1 MAGDRAGQA
10 KWPGKW
16 KAHLPDAVAL
26 LAIAAPLCFLVWRR
40 GGVESGDQVL
50 AFGWVLGLTA
60 LACLLGARLGLPMAI
75 PWAAAAVASLPLVQL
90 LPVDL
95 ASWEL
100 ASPLRLKAAEQLR
113 ELGVE
118 PFQAVSVYPFAT
130 LQAATVVAGCCA
142 LFVIARAIARHA
154 ERAVWVALAP
164 MLVISLVESGLGL
177 HQYLRGQLFGDVL
190 ASAAHGTFVNRNH
203 FSALLAS
210 CFGLAVGPS
219 FASDFRLRRVWRPY
233 SRDVVLTLIGAG
245 AAVAYLVGIVLS
257 FSRMG
262 IVVAALVALASMVMT
277 ARSRG
282 RALLPV
288 ASCAAAMGIAA
299 AVGVSGLGD
308 RFQRLVADQ
317 GDPSRVAIWRD
328 SMNAAQD
335 HLWTGSGL
343 GTFSFAFR
351 RSEMYFPRKTVDHA
365 HCDYIE
371 WLVELGLP
379 AALFLAGV
387 IGLVFVSACRS
398 LRRVEQ
404 ARRRALLAGC
414 ILGSA
419 GLLLHAIV
427 GFPLQMPALAGW
439 FAALLGFACGL
450 AARGKSRSGA
460 KNGDCHQFTP
470 RYSPIKKALS
480 LKRIGWLYP
489 IFRDLHFYHGL
500 LARPGKLG
508 RGIPGWA
515 GALGALAFLGL
526 GLFSISEP
534 AKAWN
539 AESLYARGQH
549 ALVADRLDD
558 AQDLFA
564 EALRANPRAALIWLK
579 LAEVKAIKGDREG
592 AMEMAELAGQ
602 LEPYTLRVEWALA
615 DLYLRDGRA
624 ERAAERLAILAAGL
638 PQLQRSIFHSA
649 LSAGMTTQ
657 ELVDQVVPANG
668 KAAAECLRLL
678 ADRGSWSEMV
688 PAYRALSARADFT
701 LPPVMLRSL
710 FDKLFDAGRGREI
723 KALWQS
729 LGETA
734 GACCPTV
741 FRISANTVGPD
752 DRRRSLENL
761 GQDSFGLDWVA
772 RPIVG
777 VSVYRG
783 LDVAGMHFLQVDFE
797 QPRNPYYCHL
807 TRDFAVVPLEPY
819 LLEAEVSSQGITGS
833 EGVRLA
839 VSSHRRFLTAS
850 PAIRRTT
857 PWNKVQLYFTPGP
870 GEDVLRLAVLR
881 NRSERLDRLI
891 SGKFLLRNVRLAA
904 LSGGESKSQRPANSW
919 LHSTEGTGSGP
930 LVETGRRRGHQPP
943 IAPGESAAWRPR

>member
-1 MAGDRAGQA
+1 MRLATVARDRTGQA
-10 KWPGKW
+10 KCPGKW
-16 KAHLPDAVAL
+16 KPQVPDALAL

-40 GGVESGDQVL
+40 GGVEAGDQVL

-60 LACLLGARLGLPMAI
+60 LACLLGARLGLPVAI
-75 PWAAAAVASLPLVQL
+75 PWAAAVASLAVWQL

-95 ASWEL
+95 ASWGF
-100 ASPLRLKAAEQLR
+100 ASPLRLAVAGQLR

-118 PFQAVSVYPFAT
+118 PLEAVSAYPFAT

-142 LFVIARAIARHA
+142 LFVIARAMARHA

-164 MLVISLVESGLGL
+164 MLLISLVESGLGL

-210 CFGLAVGPS
+210 CFGLSV
-219 FASDFRLRRVWRPY
+219 ASDFRLRRGWRPY

-282 RALLPV
+282 PALLPV

-450 AARGKSRSGA
+450 A
-460 KNGDCHQFTP
+460 
-470 RYSPIKKALS
+470 
-480 LKRIGWLYP
+480 
-489 IFRDLHFYHGL
+489 
-500 LARPGKLG
+500 RPGKLG
-508 RGIPGWA
+508 QGIPGWA

-558 AQDLFA
+558 AQDLLA
-564 EALRANPRAALIWLK
+564 RALRANPRAALIWLK
-579 LAEVKAIKGDREG
+579 LGEVKALKGDRDG

-668 KAAAECLRLL
+668 QAAAECLRLL

-772 RPIVG
+772 RPIEG

-783 LDVAGMHFLQVDFE
+783 LDVVGMHFLQVDFE

-857 PWNKVQLYFTPGP
+857 PWNKVQLYVTPGP

-891 SGKFLLRNVRLAA
+891 SGKFSLRNVRLAA

-919 LHSTEGTGSGP
+919 LHSTEGRGSGP
-930 LVETGRRRGHQPP
+930 LVETGRHRGNQLPT
-943 IAPGESAAWRPR
+943 APVESAAWPPR